1 MGQLSRLDRSIT
13 PNMAA
18 MCLTPSNKM
27 LERLALYSAMAAI
40 HEQPS
45 NIVFFCVWKHVKKQH
60 KSKCTCESSAICF
73 VFAFVVLFVCSFS
86 WYHFCT
92 YENFYPSAI
101 FAVRSWEKKG
111 ENNARQVRKQSKQS
125 EHKANQRTVEKKL
138 QQTCA
143 AACFCFFC
151 LLYFFFFF
159 LFCFKQLFW
168 LLVSVAGVPNLRL
181 SIDWVFLLAF
191 PNQFT
196 VGTLSSE
203 KRRWCDSRGHSV
215 RPFFTPLS
223 GLYQRLCGWPS
234 SGSMSPA

>member
-1 MGQLSRLDRSIT
+1 MRTFTRQQYS
-13 PNMAA
+13 
-18 MCLTPSNKM
+18 
-27 LERLALYSAMAAI
+27 LYA
-40 HEQPS
+40 PG
-45 NIVFFCVWKHVKKQH
+45 KK
-60 KSKCTCESSAICF
+60 KAKTMRDKC
-73 VFAFVVLFVCSFS
+73 
-86 WYHFCT
+86 
-92 YENFYPSAI
+92 EN
-101 FAVRSWEKKG
+101 
-111 ENNARQVRKQSKQS
+111 
-125 EHKANQRTVEKKL
+125 KANKVNIKRIKEQWKKKL